1 MARKQW
7 VDIFKKLKGKTKNER
22 LLTKIYTP
30 GKTVLPKKGEIKTF
44 ANKQK
49 LKEFII
55 IILAL

>member
-1 MARKQW
+1 M
-7 VDIFKKLKGKTKNER
+7 ES
-22 LLTKIYTP
+22 LLTKIYIP